1 MADRTSSSKIYL
13 DVVESLRSM
22 IKADNL
28 LPGDKIPSER
38 ELSDRLNVGRSSVR
52 EALRALE
59 LLGLIETRR
68 GEGTFIRD
76 FQEHKL
82 VELLGTFFLQDK
94 KVQEDL
100 AETKRLIEIDCL
112 KIVAFFASAQEI
124 KSLIDWVQTEEF
136 HDDDFFLRIA
146 ILNRNRLLERIWRI
160 VNSYARTSD
169 KVLADTKKEDYHTLL
184 TYLLERDEEKA
195 IETYLIKIRNM
206 SKGELHLFTR
216 T

>member
-22 IKADNL
+22 IEADSL
-28 LPGDKIPSER
+28 IPGDKIPSER

-112 KIVAFFASAQEI
+112 RIVAFFATAEEI
-124 KSLIDWVQTEEF
+124 KQLIVWVKDDEF
-136 HDDDFFLRIA
+136 LDDDFFLRIA

-160 VNSYARTSD
+160 VNSYARTSEP
-169 KVLADTKKEDYHTLL
+169 VLGNTKKEDYLALL

-195 IETYLIKIRNM
+195 IETYLIRIRNM
-206 SKGELHLFTR
+206 SKDE
-216 T
+216 

>member
-1 MADRTSSSKIYL
+1 MAGRTSSSKIYL

-22 IKADNL
+22 IETDSL

-38 ELSDRLNVGRSSVR
+38 ELSDRFNVGRSSVR

-112 KIVAFFASAQEI
+112 RVVAFFATAEDI
-124 KSLIDWVQTEEF
+124 KRLMAWVKADEF

-160 VNSYARTSD
+160 VNSYARTSEM
-169 KVLADTKKEDYHTLL
+169 VQGNVKKEDYLALL

-195 IETYLIKIRNM
+195 IETYLIRIRNM
-206 SKGELHLFTR
+206 SKDE
-216 T
+216 

>member
-1 MADRTSSSKIYL
+1 MAGQTSSSKIYL

-22 IKADNL
+22 IEADSL
-28 LPGDKIPSER
+28 MPGDKIPSER

-112 KIVAFFASAQEI
+112 RIVAFFATAEDI
-124 KSLIDWVQTEEF
+124 KRLMVWVKTNEF
-136 HDDDFFLRIA
+136 HDDEFFLRIA
-146 ILNRNRLLERIWRI
+146 ILNRNRLMERIWRI
-160 VNSYARTSD
+160 VNSYARTSEM
-169 KVLADTKKEDYHTLL
+169 VEGNVKKEDYLALL

-195 IETYLIKIRNM
+195 IETYLIRIRNM
-206 SKGELHLFTR
+206 SKDE
-216 T
+216 

>member
-1 MADRTSSSKIYL
+1 LAGRTSSSKIYL

-22 IKADNL
+22 IEADSL

-38 ELSDRLNVGRSSVR
+38 ELSDRFNVGRSSVR

-100 AETKRLIEIDCL
+100 SETKRLIEIDCL
-112 KIVAFFASAQEI
+112 RIVAFFATAEDI
-124 KSLIDWVQTEEF
+124 KRLMAWVKADMF

-160 VNSYARTSD
+160 VNSYARTSEM
-169 KVLADTKKEDYHTLL
+169 VQGNVKKEDYLSLL

-195 IETYLIKIRNM
+195 IETYLIRIRNM
-206 SKGELHLFTR
+206 SKDE
-216 T
+216 

>member
-1 MADRTSSSKIYL
+1 LADRTSSSKIYL

-22 IKADNL
+22 IEAESL
-28 LPGDKIPSER
+28 IPGDKIPSER

-112 KIVAFFASAQEI
+112 RIVAFFATAEEI
-124 KSLIDWVQTEEF
+124 KQLIVWVKADEF
-136 HDDDFFLRIA
+136 LDDDFFLRIA
-146 ILNRNRLLERIWRI
+146 LVNRNRLLERIWRS
-160 VNSYARTSD
+160 VNSYARTSEP
-169 KVLADTKKEDYHTLL
+169 VLGNTKKEDYLALL

-195 IETYLIKIRNM
+195 IETYLIRIRNM
-206 SKGELHLFTR
+206 SKDE
-216 T
+216 

>member
-1 MADRTSSSKIYL
+1 MKDRTSSSKIYL

-22 IKADNL
+22 IEADSL

-94 KVQEDL
+94 KVQQDL

-112 KIVAFFASAQEI
+112 RIVVFFAKAEDI
-124 KSLIDWVQTEEF
+124 KRLVGWVKAEEF
-136 HDDDFFLRIA
+136 RDDDFFLRIA

-160 VNSYARTSD
+160 VNSYARTSEM
-169 KVLADTKKEDYHTLL
+169 VQGNVKKEDYLTLL

-195 IETYLIKIRNM
+195 IETYLIRIRNM
-206 SKGELHLFTR
+206 SKDE
-216 T
+216 

>member
-1 MADRTSSSKIYL
+1 MAGRTSSSKIYL
-13 DVVESLRSM
+13 DVVESLRTM
-22 IKADNL
+22 IEADGL

-38 ELSDRLNVGRSSVR
+38 ELSDRFNVGRSSVR

-100 AETKRLIEIDCL
+100 SETKRLIEIDCL
-112 KIVAFFASAQEI
+112 RIVAFFATAEDI
-124 KSLIDWVQTEEF
+124 KRLMVWVKADEF

-160 VNSYARTSD
+160 VNSYARTSEM
-169 KVLADTKKEDYHTLL
+169 VQGNVKKEDYLALL

-195 IETYLIKIRNM
+195 IETYLIRIRNM
-206 SKGELHLFTR
+206 SKDE
-216 T
+216 

>member
-1 MADRTSSSKIYL
+1 MAERTSSTKIYL

-22 IKADNL
+22 IEADNL

-112 KIVAFFASAQEI
+112 KIVAFFATAQEV
-124 KSLIDWVQTEEF
+124 KSLMDWVKAEEF

-160 VNSYARTSD
+160 VNSYARASEQIKT
-169 KVLADTKKEDYHTLL
+169 KTKKEDYLLLL

-195 IETYLIKIRNM
+195 IEAYLTKIRNL
-206 SKGELHLFTR
+206 SKEE
-216 T
+216 

>member
-1 MADRTSSSKIYL
+1 MAGRTSSSKIYL

-22 IKADNL
+22 IEADSL

-38 ELSDRLNVGRSSVR
+38 ELSDRFNVGRSSVR

-112 KIVAFFASAQEI
+112 RIVAFFATAEDI
-124 KSLIDWVQTEEF
+124 KRLMVWVKADEF

-160 VNSYARTSD
+160 VNSYARTSEM
-169 KVLADTKKEDYHTLL
+169 VQGNVKKEDYLSLL

-195 IETYLIKIRNM
+195 IETYLIRIRNM
-206 SKGELHLFTR
+206 SKDE
-216 T
+216 

>member
-22 IKADNL
+22 IEADNL

-112 KIVAFFASAQEI
+112 KIVAFFATAQEI
-124 KSLIDWVQTEEF
+124 KSLIDWVKVEEF

-160 VNSYARTSD
+160 VNSYSRAAD
-169 KVLADTKKEDYHTLL
+169 EVKVKTKKEDYLLLL

-195 IETYLIKIRNM
+195 IEAYLTKIRNM
-206 SKGELHLFTR
+206 SKDE
-216 T
+216 

>member
-1 MADRTSSSKIYL
+1 MKDRTSSSKIYL
-13 DVVESLRSM
+13 DVVESLRRM
-22 IKADNL
+22 IEADSL

-38 ELSDRLNVGRSSVR
+38 ELSDRFNVGRSSVR

-112 KIVAFFASAQEI
+112 RIVAFFATAEDI
-124 KSLIDWVQTEEF
+124 KRLMGWVKAEDF
-136 HDDDFFLRIA
+136 RDDDFFLRIA

-160 VNSYARTSD
+160 INSYARTSEI
-169 KVLADTKKEDYHTLL
+169 VQGNVKKEDYLSLL

-195 IETYLIKIRNM
+195 IETYLIRIRNM
-206 SKGELHLFTR
+206 SKDE
-216 T
+216 

>member
-22 IKADNL
+22 IEADNL

-112 KIVAFFASAQEI
+112 RIVAFFAKAEEI
-124 KSLIDWVQTEEF
+124 KSLMDWVKDDEF
-136 HDDDFFLRIA
+136 HDDDFFLKVA

-160 VNSYARTSD
+160 VNSYARASNT
-169 KVLADTKKEDYHTLL
+169 VLADTKKEDYHTLL

-195 IETYLIKIRNM
+195 IETYLLKIRNM
-206 SKGELHLFTR
+206 SKDE
-216 T
+216 

>member
-22 IKADNL
+22 IEADSL

-112 KIVAFFASAQEI
+112 RIVAFFATAEDI
-124 KSLIDWVQTEEF
+124 KQLIVWVKGDEF
-136 HDDDFFLRIA
+136 LDDDFFLRIA

-160 VNSYARTSD
+160 VNSYARTSEL
-169 KVLADTKKEDYHTLL
+169 VLGNTKKEDYLALL

-195 IETYLIKIRNM
+195 IETYLIRIRNM
-206 SKGELHLFTR
+206 SKDE
-216 T
+216 

>member
-22 IKADNL
+22 IEADSL

-112 KIVAFFASAQEI
+112 RIVAFFATAEEI
-124 KSLIDWVQTEEF
+124 KQLIVWVKAEEF
-136 HDDDFFLRIA
+136 LDDDFFLRIA

-160 VNSYARTSD
+160 VNSYARTSEL
-169 KVLADTKKEDYHTLL
+169 VLGNTKKEDYLALL

-195 IETYLIKIRNM
+195 IETYLIRIRNM
-206 SKGELHLFTR
+206 SKDE
-216 T
+216 

>member
-22 IKADNL
+22 IEADNL

-112 KIVAFFASAQEI
+112 KIVAFFATAQEI
-124 KSLIDWVQTEEF
+124 KSLIDWVKVEEF
-136 HDDDFFLRIA
+136 HDDEFFLRIA

-160 VNSYARTSD
+160 VNSYARAAD
-169 KVLADTKKEDYHTLL
+169 EVKVKTKKEDYLLLL

-195 IETYLIKIRNM
+195 IEAYLTKIRNM
-206 SKGELHLFTR
+206 SKDE
-216 T
+216 

>member
-1 MADRTSSSKIYL
+1 MAGRTSSSKIYL

-22 IKADNL
+22 IEADSL

-38 ELSDRLNVGRSSVR
+38 ELSDRFNVGRSSVR

-100 AETKRLIEIDCL
+100 SETKRLIEIDCL
-112 KIVAFFASAQEI
+112 RIVAFFATAEDI
-124 KSLIDWVQTEEF
+124 KRLMAWVKADEF

-160 VNSYARTSD
+160 VNSYARTSEM
-169 KVLADTKKEDYHTLL
+169 VQGNVKKEDYLALL

-195 IETYLIKIRNM
+195 IETYLIRIRNM
-206 SKGELHLFTR
+206 SKDE
-216 T
+216 

>member
-1 MADRTSSSKIYL
+1 MAGRTSSSKIYL
-13 DVVESLRSM
+13 DVVESLRTM
-22 IKADNL
+22 IEADSL

-38 ELSDRLNVGRSSVR
+38 ELSDRFNVGRSSVR

-112 KIVAFFASAQEI
+112 RIVAFFATAEEI
-124 KSLIDWVQTEEF
+124 KQLIVCVKADEF
-136 HDDDFFLRIA
+136 LDDDFFLRIA

-160 VNSYARTSD
+160 VNSYARTSEM
-169 KVLADTKKEDYHTLL
+169 VQGNVKKEDYLALL

-195 IETYLIKIRNM
+195 IETYLIRIRNM
-206 SKGELHLFTR
+206 SKDE
-216 T
+216 

>member
-1 MADRTSSSKIYL
+1 MAGRTSSSKIYL

-22 IKADNL
+22 IEADSL

-38 ELSDRLNVGRSSVR
+38 ELSDRFNVGRSSVR

-112 KIVAFFASAQEI
+112 RIVAFFAKAEDI
-124 KSLIDWVQTEEF
+124 KRLMVWVNEDEF

-160 VNSYARTSD
+160 VNSYARTSEMEQGN
-169 KVLADTKKEDYHTLL
+169 VKKEDYLALL

-195 IETYLIKIRNM
+195 IETYLIRIRNM
-206 SKGELHLFTR
+206 SKDE
-216 T
+216 

>member
-1 MADRTSSSKIYL
+1 MIEADS
-13 DVVESLRSM
+13 
-22 IKADNL
+22 L

-38 ELSDRLNVGRSSVR
+38 ELSDRFNVGRSSVR

-112 KIVAFFASAQEI
+112 RIVAFFAKAEDI
-124 KSLIDWVQTEEF
+124 KRLMVWVNEDEF

-160 VNSYARTSD
+160 VNSYARTSEMEQGN
-169 KVLADTKKEDYHTLL
+169 VKKEDYLALL

-195 IETYLIKIRNM
+195 IETYLIRIRNM
-206 SKGELHLFTR
+206 SKDE
-216 T
+216 

>member
-1 MADRTSSSKIYL
+1 MAERTSSSKIYL
-13 DVVESLRSM
+13 EVVESLRSM
-22 IKADNL
+22 IEADSL

-112 KIVAFFASAQEI
+112 RIVAFFATAEDI
-124 KSLIDWVQTEEF
+124 KRLIAWVRAGEF
-136 HDDDFFLRIA
+136 RDDDFFLRIA

-160 VNSYARTSD
+160 INSYARTSEMVQGNVR
-169 KVLADTKKEDYHTLL
+169 KEEYLALL

-195 IETYLIKIRNM
+195 IETYLIRIRNM
-206 SKGELHLFTR
+206 SKDE
-216 T
+216 

>member
-22 IKADNL
+22 IEADSL
-28 LPGDKIPSER
+28 IPGDKIPSER

-112 KIVAFFASAQEI
+112 RIVAFFATAEEI
-124 KSLIDWVQTEEF
+124 KQLIFWVKADEF
-136 HDDDFFLRIA
+136 LDDDFFLRIA

-160 VNSYARTSD
+160 VNSYARTSEP
-169 KVLADTKKEDYHTLL
+169 VLGNTKKEDYLALL

-195 IETYLIKIRNM
+195 IETYLIRIRNM
-206 SKGELHLFTR
+206 SKDE
-216 T
+216 

>member
-22 IKADNL
+22 IEADNL

-112 KIVAFFASAQEI
+112 RIVAFFAKAEEI
-124 KSLIDWVQTEEF
+124 KSLMDWVKDDEF
-136 HDDDFFLRIA
+136 HDDDFFLKIA

-160 VNSYARTSD
+160 VNSYARTSNT
-169 KVLADTKKEDYHTLL
+169 VLADTKKEDYHTLL

-206 SKGELHLFTR
+206 SKDE
-216 T
+216 

>member
-1 MADRTSSSKIYL
+1 MAGRTSSSKIYL

-22 IKADNL
+22 IEADSL
-28 LPGDKIPSER
+28 IPGDKIPSER

-112 KIVAFFASAQEI
+112 RIVAFFATAEEI
-124 KSLIDWVQTEEF
+124 KQLIVWVKADEF
-136 HDDDFFLRIA
+136 LDDDFFLRIA

-160 VNSYARTSD
+160 VNSYARTSEL
-169 KVLADTKKEDYHTLL
+169 VLGNTKKEDYLALL

-195 IETYLIKIRNM
+195 IETYLIRIRNM
-206 SKGELHLFTR
+206 SKDE
-216 T
+216 

>member
-1 MADRTSSSKIYL
+1 MAGRTSSSKIYL

-22 IKADNL
+22 IEADSL

-38 ELSDRLNVGRSSVR
+38 ELSDRFNVGRSSVR

-100 AETKRLIEIDCL
+100 SETKRLIEIDCL
-112 KIVAFFASAQEI
+112 RIVAFFATAEDI
-124 KSLIDWVQTEEF
+124 KRLMVWVKADEF

-160 VNSYARTSD
+160 VNSYARTSEM
-169 KVLADTKKEDYHTLL
+169 VQGNVKKEDYLSLL

-195 IETYLIKIRNM
+195 IETYLIRIRNM
-206 SKGELHLFTR
+206 SKDE
-216 T
+216 